1 MNEPTPQEPDFS
13 ALSPLA
19 DEVAATVARVASDIA
34 LVIDADGVIR
44 TVAEGGTPLPSGASA
59 WVGRRWVDTA
69 TADTRRKIELLLD
82 ELQATGVSQRREVNH
97 PSTDGDDVPMAWTAI
112 RLGAQGPVLAVGRD
126 LRAVAAIQRRFL
138 DAQHEME
145 LDYWQRRHADNRY
158 RLLFQVAR
166 DGVLVVDA
174 MGFELTEANAAAI
187 DLLRL
192 PEGAGGHS
200 LPALV
205 AEPARAAVVELLSTA
220 RGTGRAGEI
229 RLRMHAGAQPCSVSA
244 TPFRAGDR
252 HQLLVRVRCADDAAE
267 AQLPSVMRTLVEST
281 PDAVV
286 ITDSSGRIQLANPA
300 FLSLVDHG
308 SESHIKGRSLAEIS
322 GHAETGWAQLVERT
336 RRHGL
341 CTRVALR
348 VRRGGLDMAVEAS
361 STLLTEGEQEHLG
374 FTIRVAEPAGASA
387 AVDGLDAWPALSAL
401 KAQIGMVPL
410 GSLLQE
416 AGEEV
421 ERQFLQAA
429 LRMAG
434 HQRPAAARLLLLEPR
449 HLAARLQA
457 LGIDGD
463 DGDDPDDGPV
473 HSNGN
478 GHGGTGTPPS
488 DALN

>member
-44 TVAEGGTPLPSGASA
+44 TVAEGGTPLPSGASG

-97 PSTDGDDVPMAWTAI
+97 PGTDGDDVPMAWTAI

-166 DGVLVVDA
+166 DGVMVVDA
-174 MGFELTEANAAAI
+174 MGFELTEANDAAI
-187 DLLRL
+187 ELLRL
-192 PEGAGGHS
+192 PDGSGGQP
-200 LPALV
+200 LTGLM
-205 AEPARAAVVELLSTA
+205 AEPARAALVELLSTA
-220 RGTGRAGEI
+220 RSTGRAGEI
-229 RLRMHAGAQPCSVSA
+229 RLRMHAGSPPCSVSA

-252 HQLLVRVRCADDAAE
+252 HQLLVRVRCADDTTD
-267 AQLPSVMRTLVEST
+267 AQLPAVMRTLVEST

-286 ITDSSGRIQLANPA
+286 VTDSSGRIQVANPA
-300 FLSLVDHG
+300 FLSLVDQG
-308 SESHIKGRSLAEIS
+308 SESHVKGRSLS
-322 GHAETGWAQLVERT
+322 DVTGNADAAWSQLIERT

-341 CTRVALR
+341 CMRVALG

-374 FTIRVAEPAGASA
+374 FTIRLAERAGADLA
-387 AVDGLDAWPALSAL
+387 PDVIDAWPTLSVL

-410 GSLLQE
+410 VTLLQD
-416 AGEEV
+416 AGEEI

-429 LRMAG
+429 LHMAG
-434 HQRPAAARLLLLEPR
+434 QQVPAAARLLRLEPSQLSSR
-449 HLAARLQA
+449 MRA
-457 LGIDGD
+457 LGIGREGD
-463 DGDDPDDGPV
+463 RGNG
-473 HSNGN
+473 HGN
-478 GHGGTGTPPS
+478 GHGGNGAPPS
-488 DALN
+488 DTLN